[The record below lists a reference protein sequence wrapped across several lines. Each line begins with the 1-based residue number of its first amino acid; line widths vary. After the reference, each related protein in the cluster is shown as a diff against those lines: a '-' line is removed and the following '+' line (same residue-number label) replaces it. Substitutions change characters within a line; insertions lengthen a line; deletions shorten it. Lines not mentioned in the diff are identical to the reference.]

1 MEFSMQILLI
11 GGLAIAAIAWLWLIV
26 RASREG
32 VWWGIGTLLV
42 PPTGLVFALR
52 HAQKAIAPLVL
63 FLVGIL
69 SAATPAFT
77 ALMTQIDLGRQPTPD
92 SPVAGL
98 WSQVVTA
105 LKSDEA
111 HEWMEIRSWYWQFG
125 GAAVAAAAWIWL
137 IVRAFRQQWK
147 WGAGIVVLP
156 PTGLVF
162 AARHPRKGAVPL
174 LLVVLS
180 LLVAATPAV
189 YTKYVPLLRNPRDVI
204 VEGER
209 HVTLTGSD
217 RKADSGFE
225 IKPDTTVLQM
235 ANSPDVTDQTLES
248 LRGLK
253 LLKELDLNDTPITDA
268 GLMILRDLPALERL
282 RLARTKVTDKG
293 FREALFDKD
302 SLMQLDLQGTQVSR
316 ETMRAWRDA
325 KPGRRVLPPPG

>member
-1 MEFSMQILLI
+1 MQSLLV
-11 GGLAIAAIAWLWLIV
+11 GGVVVAAVAWLWLIV

-32 VWWGIGTLLV
+32 VGWGLGSLFV
-42 PPTGLVFALR
+42 PPVGLLFALR

-69 SAATPAFT
+69 SAATPAFAALVT
-77 ALMTQIDLGRQPTPD
+77 AIDLGRQPPRG
-92 SPVAGL
+92 SAAAGL
-98 WSQVVTA
+98 WSRAVT
-105 LKSDEA
+105 LLQSDAA
-111 HEWMEIRSWYWQFG
+111 HEWMEIRSFYWQIG
-125 GAAVAAAAWIWL
+125 GVIVAAAAWIWL
-137 IVRAFRQQWK
+137 IVRAFRQRWG
-147 WGAGIVVLP
+147 WGAGTVVLP

-189 YTKYVPLLRNPRDVI
+189 YTKFVPLLRNPRDVI

-209 HVTLTGSD
+209 QITLTGSD

-253 LLKELDLNDTPITDA
+253 LLKELDLNDTQITDA
-268 GLMILRDLPALERL
+268 GLAILRELPALERL
-282 RLARTKVTDKG
+282 RLARTKITDKG
-293 FREALFDKD
+293 FRHALLDKD
-302 SLMQLDLQGTQVSR
+302 SLMLLDLQGTQVSS
-316 ETMRAWRDA
+316 ETRRAWRDA
-325 KPGRRVLPPPG
+325 KPGRTVMPRPG